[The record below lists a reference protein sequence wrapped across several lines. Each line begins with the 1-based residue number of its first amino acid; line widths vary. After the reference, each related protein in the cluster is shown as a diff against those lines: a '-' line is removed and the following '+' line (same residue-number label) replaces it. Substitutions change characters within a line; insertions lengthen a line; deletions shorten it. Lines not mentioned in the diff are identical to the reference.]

1 MFFLNQGNIP
11 KLSLPE
17 DTNIMLLEVGL
28 TVPEE
33 KSVQEKTKSFKVF
46 SKRMTINWVA
56 GRGREGSCEH
66 YYVNRLKFIWRGREW
81 CFFLFLSIRNVT
93 STGPFTTQGSKNH
106 RMKQST
112 TNVIL
117 VSY

>member
-17 DTNIMLLEVGL
+17 DTNMMLLEVGL

-46 SKRMTINWVA
+46 SKRMTINWVE
-56 GRGREGSCEH
+56 GRGREGSCEY
-66 YYVNRLKFIWRGREW
+66 YYVNRGREW
-81 CFFLFLSIRNVT
+81 CSFCSWVSETLLLQ
-93 STGPFTTQGSKNH
+93 GPSLPRVARITE
-106 RMKQST
+106 
-112 TNVIL
+112 
-117 VSY
+117 

>member
-17 DTNIMLLEVGL
+17 DTNMMLLEVGL

-46 SKRMTINWVA
+46 SKRMTINWV
-56 GRGREGSCEH
+56 GGKGREGSCEH
-66 YYVNRLKFIWRGREW
+66 HNVNMSKFIWRDPEW
-81 CFFLFLSIRNVT
+81 CSYCSWVSETLLLQ
-93 STGPFTTQGSKNH
+93 GPSLPRVARITE
-106 RMKQST
+106 
-112 TNVIL
+112 
-117 VSY
+117 

>member
-46 SKRMTINWVA
+46 SKRMTINWA
-56 GRGREGSCEH
+56 EGRGGEGSYEYH
-66 YYVNRLKFIWRGREW
+66 NVKRLKFIWRGSEW
-81 CFFLFLSIRNVT
+81 CSFCSWVSETLLLQGHSLSRVARIT
-93 STGPFTTQGSKNH
+93 E
-106 RMKQST
+106 
-112 TNVIL
+112 
-117 VSY
+117 

>member
-1 MFFLNQGNIP
+1 MFILNQGNIP

-33 KSVQEKTKSFKVF
+33 KSVQEKAKSFKVF

-66 YYVNRLKFIWRGREW
+66 YYVNRLKFIESGV
-81 CFFLFLSIRNVT
+81 FFVLGYQKRYFYRALHYP
-93 STGPFTTQGSKNH
+93 G
-106 RMKQST
+106 
-112 TNVIL
+112 
-117 VSY
+117 

>member
-28 TVPEE
+28 TVPDE

-46 SKRMTINWVA
+46 SKRMTINWV
-56 GRGREGSCEH
+56 GGKGREGSCEH
-66 YYVNRLKFIWRGREW
+66 HNVKRLKFIWRGSEW
-81 CFFLFLSIRNVT
+81 CSFCSWVSETLLLQ
-93 STGPFTTQGSKNH
+93 GPTLPRVARITE
-106 RMKQST
+106 
-112 TNVIL
+112 
-117 VSY
+117 

>member
-46 SKRMTINWVA
+46 SKRMTTNWVA
-56 GRGREGSCEH
+56 GRA
-66 YYVNRLKFIWRGREW
+66 V
-81 CFFLFLSIRNVT
+81 V
-93 STGPFTTQGSKNH
+93 
-106 RMKQST
+106 ST
-112 TNVIL
+112 TMSICRS
-117 VSY
+117 SYGEIQSGVLIVLGYQKRYFYRAPPYPG

>member
-33 KSVQEKTKSFKVF
+33 KSVQEKAKSFKVF
-46 SKRMTINWVA
+46 SKRMTINWVE
-56 GRGREGSCEH
+56 GRGGEGKGGE
-66 YYVNRLKFIWRGREW
+66 GRA
-81 CFFLFLSIRNVT
+81 VV
-93 STGPFTTQGSKNH
+93 
-106 RMKQST
+106 ST
-112 TNVIL
+112 TM
-117 VSY
+117 SKG

>member
-17 DTNIMLLEVGL
+17 DKNIMLLEVGL
-28 TVPEE
+28 TVPDE

-56 GRGREGSCEH
+56 GRRREGSCEH
-66 YYVNRLKFIWRGREW
+66 HNVNMSKFIWRDPEW
-81 CFFLFLSIRNVT
+81 CSYCSWVSETLLLQ
-93 STGPFTTQGSKNH
+93 GPSLPRVARITE
-106 RMKQST
+106 
-112 TNVIL
+112 
-117 VSY
+117 